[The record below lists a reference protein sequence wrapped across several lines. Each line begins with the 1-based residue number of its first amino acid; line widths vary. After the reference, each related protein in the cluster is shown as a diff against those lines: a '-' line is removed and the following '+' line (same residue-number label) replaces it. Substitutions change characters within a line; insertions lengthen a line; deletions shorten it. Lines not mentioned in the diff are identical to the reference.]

1 MKNVM
6 LKLPPGGKRNFY
18 CKEINE
24 KKGMPIEECIRY
36 TKNDVNNNGNI
47 LYGVYPN
54 KKDLLLYGESYGEPT
69 QKYNCICENGKYY
82 AKHQDIVLFE
92 YIQIVKSGWRY
103 NKSEGIWKEFCWTNQ
118 DIQSTY
124 DHEVMHIENI
134 RKKITELSKKYYDN
148 AWFETFIECAIQG
161 NEIMD
166 LLYKEW
172 NQWSDFERNHQNKEW
187 KGIKYGQY
195 RAGKQCQE

>member
-1 MKNVM
+1 MN
-6 LKLPPGGKRNFY
+6 
-18 CKEINE
+18 
-24 KKGMPIEECIRY
+24 RY
-36 TKNDVNNNGNI
+36 I
-47 LYGVYPN
+47 LRIIVA
-54 KKDLLLYGESYGEPT
+54 D
-69 QKYNCICENGKYY
+69 NCICENGKYY

-148 AWFETFIECAIQG
+148 AWFETYIEC
-161 NEIMD
+161 N
-166 LLYKEW
+166 W
-172 NQWSDFERNHQNKEW
+172 VVPS
-187 KGIKYGQY
+187 
-195 RAGKQCQE
+195 